1 MEWIYQRRS
10 EGVPLNGDLI
20 MQQAKLFH
28 QQLKIKT
35 PCNYT
40 RGWLRRFKTCHG
52 LKQLK
57 ICGDKKSADSDA
69 AENFVE
75 AVNASGVLTEQKF

>member
-1 MEWIYQRRS
+1 MFKRKTLHKAKVENMDKVIVEWIYQKCS
-10 EGVPLNGDLI
+10 EGMLLNRDLI

-40 RGWLRRFKTCHG
+40 RGWLH
-52 LKQLK
+52 
-57 ICGDKKSADSDA
+57 
-69 AENFVE
+69 
-75 AVNASGVLTEQKF
+75 

>member
-1 MEWIYQRRS
+1 
-10 EGVPLNGDLI
+10 

-35 PCNYT
+35 PCSYT
-40 RGWLRRFKTCHG
+40 KGWLHGFKTHRG
-52 LKQLK
+52 LQQLK
-57 ICGDKKSADSDA
+57 IYDDKKSADSNA

-75 AVNASGVLTEQKF
+75 VFTEFNKNLTTEQIYNADETALS